1 MRFLF
6 PFIVLTLLLIGVARA
21 ENSQSAGRAGMPQSV
36 ESTEQSEQ
44 TRVLVAYYSE
54 TGHTES
60 MAKAL
65 AEGMTRVAGVE
76 IILRSVDA
84 VSQQEILDA
93 DGILVGT
100 PVHWGSLS
108 ARVKDFLDRVGRVLD
123 DESHGEGRTGGA
135 FCTGGATSSGKELA
149 RLSILAAFLNLRFV
163 AVGGLA
169 GDGFG
174 NLGAQA
180 TTGPEDPG
188 LSAAEL
194 DEARLSGERFARIT
208 KEFKEGRAR

>member
-6 PFIVLTLLLIGVARA
+6 PFIVLSVFPLGVSRA
-21 ENSQSAGRAGMPQSV
+21 QTAASA
-36 ESTEQSEQ
+36 EQPEQ

-65 AEGMTRVAGVE
+65 AEGMARVAGVE
-76 IILRSVDA
+76 ITLRSVDA
-84 VSQQEILDA
+84 VSQQEILGA

-108 ARVKDFLDRVGRVLD
+108 SRVKDFLDQVGSVLD
-123 DESHGEGRTGGA
+123 EESHGEGRTGGA

-149 RLSILAAFLNLRFV
+149 RLSILAAFLNLRFI

-194 DEARLSGERFARIT
+194 DEARRSGERFARIT
-208 KEFKEGRAR
+208 KQLKEGRSP

>member
-1 MRFLF
+1 MTIDASMGVTMRFLF
-6 PFIVLTLLLIGVARA
+6 PFMVLWLAPVGVFQAGELEQA
-21 ENSQSAGRAGMPQSV
+21 ER
-36 ESTEQSEQ
+36 

-60 MAKAL
+60 MAKAM
-65 AEGMTRVAGVE
+65 AAGMATVAGVE
-76 IILRSVDA
+76 VVLRSVGD
-84 VSQQEILDA
+84 VSDQEILLA

-108 ARVKDFLDRVGRVLD
+108 ARAKDFLDQVGRVLAE
-123 DESHGEGRTGGA
+123 ESHGEGRTGGA
-135 FCTGGATSSGKELA
+135 FCAGGAVSSGKELA
-149 RLSILAAFLNLRFV
+149 RLAILAAFLNMRFV
-163 AVGGLA
+163 AVGGLT

-180 TTGPEDPG
+180 TTGAEDLG

-194 DEARLSGERFARIT
+194 DEARRSGERFARIT
-208 KEFKEGRAR
+208 QAMHQAH

>member
-6 PFIVLTLLLIGVARA
+6 PFMVLWLASVGVSQAGQPERA
-21 ENSQSAGRAGMPQSV
+21 EQAGQAGQA
-36 ESTEQSEQ
+36 EEAGQ
-44 TRVLVAYYSE
+44 TRVLVAYHSQ

-65 AEGMTRVAGVE
+65 AEGIGKVAGVE
-76 IILRSVDA
+76 VVLRSVDD
-84 VSQQEILDA
+84 VSEQEILQA

-100 PVHWGSLS
+100 PVYWGSLS
-108 ARVKDFLDRVGRVLD
+108 ARVKGFLDQVGGVLD
-123 DESHGEGRTGGA
+123 EESHGEGRTGGA
-135 FCTGGATSSGKELA
+135 FCTGGAVSSGKELA
-149 RLSILAAFLNLRFV
+149 RLAILAAFLNMRFV
-163 AVGGLA
+163 AVGGLE

-188 LSAAEL
+188 LSEAEL
-194 DEARLSGERFARIT
+194 DEARRSGERFARIT
-208 KEFKEGRAR
+208 QAIHQAR